1 VLALAIA
8 VWRFGLAQLN
18 SDLFSPGALLA
29 LLGLGL
35 LTAATILGFCW
46 I

>member
-1 VLALAIA
+1 VVVA
-8 VWRFGLAQLN
+8 VWRFGFARLN

-35 LTAATILGFCW
+35 LTTATVLGLCW